1 LNNKEEIMRLCRTIC
16 LVILGIFVIASLSY
30 AYAAMINLAP
40 DTTGPEATQTV
51 EKAVSDTQKP
61 IDAANADT
69 TRGKGDEGSPL
80 HAWKAIIAGKAD
92 SKGNVIVQ
100 PKKAGD
106 TITTQ
111 EFEQLR
117 NWSARTRGYEL
128 QSLVAIGVLERVAPG
143 QYRLLVDA
151 TEVQIDTIDQNIIPI
166 VDKTRRDGTRLGL
179 RSHRLDAGYLG
190 GIDKQ
195 DGISGLAA
203 GEKKL
208 ADIRGV
214 ISGVLGTD
222 VKPPAEVVQDFA
234 AADAANNGKI
244 QISEVINN
252 TPPQTQLQGYQV
264 EGLGVTAYPGV
275 ESGEKG
281 TDTYSLLANLADMRL
296 LEPVADIGK
305 AGVADF
311 NPTKVSTILFKGDF
325 VTRNPKGFAEA
336 FIGLQENE
344 IAVIVSTSDSEMEL
358 EIKAALE
365 SAELLGEWGNRI
377 IVMNVKPGSPAAEA
391 FQRLFGDANM
401 LTDFTTAKKILDNKD
416 AVTGVAGAV

>member
-1 LNNKEEIMRLCRTIC
+1 MKLGRTIC
-16 LVILGIFVIASLSY
+16 LVIFGIFAIASLSY
-30 AYAAMINLAP
+30 AYTAMVNLAP
-40 DTTGPEATQTV
+40 DTTGPGATQAV
-51 EKAVSDTQKP
+51 EQAVADAQKP
-61 IDAANADT
+61 IDAANSDT

-80 HAWKAIIAGKAD
+80 HAWKALVAAG
-92 SKGNVIVQ
+92 
-100 PKKAGD
+100 KKAGD

-151 TEVQIDTIDQNIIPI
+151 TEGQIDTIDQNIIPI

-195 DGISGLAA
+195 DGISGVAA
-203 GEKKL
+203 GKKKL

-214 ISGVLGTD
+214 ISAVLGQE
-222 VKPPAEVVQDFA
+222 VKSPAEVVQDFA
-234 AADAANNGKI
+234 AVDAANGKI

-325 VTRNPKGFAEA
+325 VTKNPKGFAEA

-365 SAELLGEWGNRI
+365 SAELLGEWGSRI

>member
-1 LNNKEEIMRLCRTIC
+1 MIKQKEENMKLGKTIC
-16 LVILGIFVIASLSY
+16 LVILGIFAIVSLSY
-30 AYAAMINLAP
+30 AYTAMVNLAP
-40 DTTGPEATQTV
+40 DTTGDQATKTV
-51 EKAVSDTQKP
+51 EDAVVDAQAP
-61 IDAANADT
+61 IDKATADPK
-69 TRGKGDEGSPL
+69 RGKGDEGSPL
-80 HAWKAIIAGKAD
+80 HAWKALVAAG
-92 SKGNVIVQ
+92 
-100 PKKAGD
+100 KKAGD
-106 TITTQ
+106 IVTTQ

-117 NWSARTRGYEL
+117 NWSVRTRGYEL

-143 QYRLLVDA
+143 QYRILVDA
-151 TEVQIDTIDQNIIPI
+151 TETQIDTIDQNIIPI
-166 VDKTRRDGTRLGL
+166 VDKTRRDGTKLGL

-190 GIDKQ
+190 GVDKQ
-195 DGISGLAA
+195 DGKSGLAA

-208 ADIRGV
+208 ADIRAV
-214 ISGVLGTD
+214 ISGVRGQD
-222 VKPPAEVVQDFA
+222 VKSAAEAVQDLA
-234 AADAANNGKI
+234 AVDAANGKI

-252 TPPQTQLQGYQV
+252 TPPQTQLEGYKV
-264 EGLGVTAYPGV
+264 EGLGVAAYPGI
-275 ESGEKG
+275 ESGDRG

-296 LEPVADIGK
+296 VEPVADISK

-311 NPTKVSTILFKGDF
+311 HPTKVSTILFKGDF
-325 VTRNPKGFAEA
+325 VTKDPKGFAEA

-344 IAVIVSTSDSEMEL
+344 IAVIVSTSDSEMEP

-365 SAELLGEWGNRI
+365 SAELLGEWGGRI